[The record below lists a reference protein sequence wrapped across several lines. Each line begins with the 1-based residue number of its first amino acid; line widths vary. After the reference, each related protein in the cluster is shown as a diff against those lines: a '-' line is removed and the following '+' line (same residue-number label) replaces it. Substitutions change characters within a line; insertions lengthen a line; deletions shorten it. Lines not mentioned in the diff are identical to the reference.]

1 MGLGDA
7 GERDERSGRRGNKKE
22 MKKRWGE
29 EEKKGGR
36 RKEKKQEWEMGKK
49 KETKKKRRR
58 EKEEGRKEEEKRSLL
73 NPDGKLDGSGLI
85 VCGGGLPFP
94 QVDRVREGYRF
105 REREKVPAGIHS

>member
-49 KETKKKRRR
+49 KETKKRRR

>member
-7 GERDERSGRRGNKKE
+7 GERDERSGRGNKKE
-22 MKKRWGE
+22 MKRWGE

-49 KETKKKRRR
+49 KETKKRRR

>member
-7 GERDERSGRRGNKKE
+7 GERDERSGRGNKKE
-22 MKKRWGE
+22 MKRWGE

-58 EKEEGRKEEEKRSLL
+58 EKEEGRKEEKRSLL

>member
-29 EEKKGGR
+29 QEKKGGR

-58 EKEEGRKEEEKRSLL
+58 EKEEGRKEEKRSLL

-94 QVDRVREGYRF
+94 TVDRVREGYRF